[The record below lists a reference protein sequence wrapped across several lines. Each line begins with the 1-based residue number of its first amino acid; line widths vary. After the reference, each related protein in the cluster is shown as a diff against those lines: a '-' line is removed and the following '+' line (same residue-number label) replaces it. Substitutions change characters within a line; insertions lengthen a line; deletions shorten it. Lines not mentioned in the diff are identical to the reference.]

1 MNSKNHYNTLTVT
14 ENVLEII
21 ENWFKAEKL
30 GDKSARAQA
39 AHKLSKFLI
48 ETGDGT
54 YTLRSNE
61 FNGKSETMHTYH
73 GAVTE
78 SLEKYVK
85 PSKLKEKMDA
95 GKDLHVLD
103 ICSGLGYHSA
113 ACIEFLNNSSSDK
126 NLNNEN
132 KSEYSAGKDHLKSTE
147 DNLKIH
153 CPQIRIDMVEI
164 SIETIAAAL
173 LIPNP
178 LKSYGI
184 IKKAVED
191 KLYDEGFL
199 RFKVQDGSQVL
210 DDQVLDE
217 FRNLDEFKE
226 LDELKNINT
235 PDKDIPENLKVSEN
249 SGIIHKNP
257 EIKENPDKIPK
268 NLNINIYC
276 EDARDLLKK
285 ILKSR
290 DRSEDQVT
298 EEDYGE
304 KYDAIFLA
312 PFSPSKSPEVCT
324 VEFFKA
330 LRNIMKEDG
339 MILTYTSAAPVRFA
353 LVEAGFHVGE
363 GPCFGRTG
371 GTIASPSLQNIEKPL
386 SMEDERMIAL
396 SDAGVPFRDHELNS
410 SSFEIAEKRA
420 NKRKDVRGS
429 SKFASS
435 VKAPI
440 YLGKSLEGIDDP
452 RLKRRVLKSVK
463 KLGFEELNCEKLKYV
478 VCPQFDSCICG
489 SNCQKIEN
497 SRDRIKE
504 MVKRL
509 SELVE

>member
-1 MNSKNHYNTLTVT
+1 MNSKNRYNTLTVT

-39 AHKLSKFLI
+39 AHELSKFLI

-61 FNGKSETMHTYH
+61 LNGKSETMHTYH

-85 PSKLKEKMDA
+85 PSKLREKMDA
-95 GKDLHVLD
+95 GKNLHVLD

-113 ACIEFLNNSSSDK
+113 ACIEFLNNSLNDK

-132 KSEYSAGKDHLKSTE
+132 KSEYSPGKDHLKPTE
-147 DNLKIH
+147 DHLKIH

-191 KLYDEGFL
+191 KLYGEGFL
-199 RFKVQDGSQVL
+199 KFRVQDESQFL
-210 DDQVLDE
+210 GDQFSDE
-217 FRNLDEFKE
+217 FRNLG
-226 LDELKNINT
+226 ELKNLGEFKNVDT
-235 PDKDIPENLKVSEN
+235 LDKNIPENLKLSEN
-249 SGIIHKNP
+249 SVTIHGNP
-257 EIKENPDKIPK
+257 EIKETQDKISK
-268 NLNINIYC
+268 NLDINIYC
-276 EDARDLLKK
+276 EDARDLIKK

-290 DRSEDQVT
+290 DKPEDQVT

-304 KYDAIFLA
+304 NYDAIFLA

-330 LRNIMKEDG
+330 LRSILKEDG

-353 LVEAGFHVGE
+353 LIEAGFHVGE
-363 GPCFGRTG
+363 GPRFGRTG
-371 GTIASPSLQNIEKPL
+371 GTIASSSLQNIEKPL

-396 SDAGVPFRDHELNS
+396 SDAGIPFRDHELNS
-410 SSFEIAEKRA
+410 SGFEIAEKRA
-420 NKRKDVRGS
+420 NKRKNVRGS

-440 YLGKSLEGIDDP
+440 YLGKSLEDIDDP
-452 RLKRRVLKSVK
+452 RLKRRVLKSIE

-509 SELVE
+509 SKLVK